1 MFATENWIYSVELLG
16 LFFSRSSAE
25 SYSACQVCTGFY
37 PLLLRDKDMQFQ
49 DSIPW
54 ASEHALLWLFLF
66 EEFHVGGK
74 KKMESH
80 SGSKQSSILS
90 FFGGGNKRKASED
103 DPASKT
109 SPVQQSPLK
118 RARTSTEVVCYF
130 SDLSRSHRRP
140 FYLRVNPTLHHA
152 QDDP

>member
-1 MFATENWIYSVELLG
+1 MRLKDIIQALVCPG
-16 LFFSRSSAE
+16 LFAE
-25 SYSACQVCTGFY
+25 
-37 PLLLRDKDMQFQ
+37 
-49 DSIPW
+49 
-54 ASEHALLWLFLF
+54 FLAQQ
-66 EEFHVGGK
+66 
-74 KKMESH
+74 MESP
-80 SGSKQSSILS
+80 SGAKQSSILS